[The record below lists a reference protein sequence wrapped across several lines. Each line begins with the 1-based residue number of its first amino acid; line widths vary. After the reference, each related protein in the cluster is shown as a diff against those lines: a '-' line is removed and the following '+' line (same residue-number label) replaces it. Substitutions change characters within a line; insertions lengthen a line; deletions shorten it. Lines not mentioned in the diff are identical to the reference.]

1 MYQPT
6 FILVYSFSVGCKIKI
21 KVVCILRH
29 IFRTAIDSSKAAI
42 YNIGSLFSV
51 GIVATAAA
59 VVRGACRVA
68 TDARWATVLVND
80 VLNAYNKINQNQKK
94 QKRRKKKR
102 FACQQMH
109 VKTHIHTTTTTTK
122 EEKEE
127 RRNELAR

>member
-1 MYQPT
+1 MYP
-6 FILVYSFSVGCKIKI
+6 FSVGCKIKI
-21 KVVCILRH
+21 KVVRILRL
-29 IFRTAIDSSKAAI
+29 IFRTAIDSSKAATH
-42 YNIGSLFSV
+42 NIGSLFSA

-109 VKTHIHTTTTTTK
+109 VKTHIHTTTTTTTTK
-122 EEKEE
+122 EEKEKI
-127 RRNELAR
+127 RKELAR